1 MKNALNWFEIP
12 ATDFDRAVK
21 FYNGILD
28 AELYCTEMNGYKM
41 GFFPMDQN
49 DTSAVGGAVVTGE
62 FYTPSTDGA
71 VVYLNAGENLST
83 VLDRVEPN
91 GGKILMPKT
100 LITEEIGYMA
110 FFLDSEGGKIA
121 LHSSK

>member
-1 MKNALNWFEIP
+1 MKNSLNWFEIP
-12 ATDFDRAVK
+12 ATDFDRAIK
-21 FYNGILD
+21 FYNAILE

-41 GFFPMDQN
+41 GFFPMDEG
-49 DTSAVGGAVVTGE
+49 AVGGAVVTGE
-62 FYTPSTDGA
+62 FYTPSADGT

-110 FFLDSEGGKIA
+110 MFLDSEGGKIA